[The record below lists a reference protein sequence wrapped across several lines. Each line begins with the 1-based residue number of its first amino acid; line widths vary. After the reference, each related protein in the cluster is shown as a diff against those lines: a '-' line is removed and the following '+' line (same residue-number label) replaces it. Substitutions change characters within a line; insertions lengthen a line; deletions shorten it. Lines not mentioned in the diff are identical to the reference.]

1 MAYRVILSAMPERGS
16 DSWLARLLGARRD
29 VSGVESAVWM
39 TAALAVFIAPILG
52 GSIAAQVPET
62 VIGAADSLR
71 RIAVTQLAGFGLAL
85 VVGVVMV
92 GLLRRGAGAGAD
104 RTGLTIGPMDL
115 VRGAVWLAAI
125 APLYLLASRGATLV
139 ERAVRGERG
148 ETIQH
153 ETLKKLSAAFEGSGG
168 EDRAWAWVVVAS
180 VVVLVPAVEEILYR
194 GFLQSLLVR
203 TFACEK
209 DSGGR
214 WLAVLVTSVIFA
226 LMHVATGVVP
236 WSAGV
241 ALLALSIGLGVAF
254 ERTGRLGVPIVMH
267 ALFNAANVAVVASG
281 GVTAGA

>member
-1 MAYRVILSAMPERGS
+1 MILSAMPERGS
-16 DSWLARLLGARRD
+16 DSWLARWLGARRD
-29 VSGVESAVWM
+29 VSGVESAVWL

-52 GSIAAQVPET
+52 GSIAAQMPET
-62 VIGAADSLR
+62 VIGDADSVR
-71 RIAVTQLAGFGLAL
+71 RIAATQLAGFGLAL

-104 RTGLTIGPMDL
+104 RAGLTIGPMDP

-125 APLYLLASRGATLV
+125 VPLYVLVSRGATWV
-139 ERAVRGERG
+139 DRAVRGERG

-153 ETLKKLSAAFEGSGG
+153 ETLKRLSAAFEGSGG

-194 GFLQSLLVR
+194 GFLQSLFVR
-203 TFACEK
+203 VLAPGGGRGA
-209 DSGGR
+209 GGR
-214 WLAVLVTSVIFA
+214 WGAIAATSVVFA

-241 ALLALSIGLGVAF
+241 ALLTLSIALGVAF

-267 ALFNAANVAVVASG
+267 ALFNAANVAVVAFG
-281 GVTAGA
+281 GLSASS